1 MSDYYVVTFLLADE
15 AYCIP
20 VARVQEIQGYHAHL
34 PPRPMPDAPPFFEG
48 LIDLRGQVVPV
59 LDLRQRFGLPK
70 VAPSRKTCYIIIDT
84 AHEKVG
90 LMVDAV
96 MEVQHVGSQ
105 AFNMSP
111 SQGRWAIHQNY
122 ILGVG
127 KLHSKNAEAVDA
139 QRLVVLLDVDR
150 LMAFTAA
157 DAS

>member
-20 VARVQEIQGYHAHL
+20 VSRVQEIQGYHAHP
-34 PPRPMPDAPPFFEG
+34 PPRPMPDAHPFFEG

-59 LDLRQRFGLPK
+59 LDLRQRFGLAK
-70 VAPSRKTCYIIIDT
+70 VTPSRKTCYIIIDT
-84 AHEKVG
+84 ETEKVG

-96 MEVQHVGSQ
+96 MEVQHVGAQ
-105 AFNMSP
+105 DFNMSP
-111 SQGRWAIHQNY
+111 SQGSWAIHQNY

-127 KLHSKNAEAVDA
+127 KLRSKSAEAADA

-150 LMAFTAA
+150 LMAFSAA
-157 DAS
+157 ES